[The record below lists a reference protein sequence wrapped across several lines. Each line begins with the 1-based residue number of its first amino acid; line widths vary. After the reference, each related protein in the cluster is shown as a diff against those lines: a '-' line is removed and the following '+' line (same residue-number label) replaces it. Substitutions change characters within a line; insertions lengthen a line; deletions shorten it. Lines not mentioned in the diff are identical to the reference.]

1 MKTAG
6 ECVALAVDAGNG
18 AGNRRRT
25 AEAGLGKLVHILDK
39 RGRHPRARPLNPGNA
54 QIFIFTGVRYERDG
68 TPVPG
73 KPLGTT
79 RPKRKRG

>member
-1 MKTAG
+1 M
-6 ECVALAVDAGNG
+6 
-18 AGNRRRT
+18 
-25 AEAGLGKLVHILDK
+25 GKLVQFDK
-39 RGRHPRARPLNPGNA
+39 RGRHPKARPINLGNA
-54 QIFIFTGVRYERDG
+54 QIVLFTGVRYERDG

>member
-1 MKTAG
+1 M
-6 ECVALAVDAGNG
+6 
-18 AGNRRRT
+18 
-25 AEAGLGKLVHILDK
+25 GKLVQFDK
-39 RGRHPRARPLNPGNA
+39 RGRHPKARPLSFGNA
-54 QIFIFTGVRYERDG
+54 QIVLFTGVRYERDG

>member
-6 ECVALAVDAGNG
+6 ECVASALEPAVVPAW
-18 AGNRRRT
+18 RRT

-39 RGRHPRARPLNPGNA
+39 RGRHLRARPLNPGNA